1 MDCKLCEIEEVA
13 PNRAALGYEIC
24 LTCGE
29 QEAKKETQRK
39 AGRVA
44 IAYDKGGYQ
53 YITEE
58 MDPKDFG

>member
-1 MDCKLCEIEEVA
+1 MECACGMEDISSGRL
-13 PNRAALGYEIC
+13 ALGYTTC

-29 QEAKKETQRK
+29 AAAKEESKVK

-53 YITEE
+53 YITEDTNLE
-58 MDPKDFG
+58 DLG